1 MSPAQR
7 PAKNPYCRRSK
18 LSVEQF
24 EKIAYFYF
32 LEITGGW
39 SRHACAEML
48 LAGDEGAKLS
58 RQSISLYFDAIG
70 DFLWEHVV
78 VASDPRYADKARLNG
93 LLAFIYKKADAVDD
107 PYDLVATFLKTIPVE
122 IKHDQSRRQ
131 KDETDT
137 QRLMRSHLFDLLRR
151 RSEVTR
157 GFADDQFY
165 REVARAVFICA
176 AVEAHGVKLTNDKD
190 FFTYPR
196 IKEIAW
202 IAWTILLDTLERHP
216 LDRVE

>member
-1 MSPAQR
+1 MSPSKR

-18 LSVEQF
+18 LSAEQF

-78 VASDPRYADKARLNG
+78 VASEPRFEDKTRLDG
-93 LLAFIYKKADAVDD
+93 LLAYLYDKKSRTLSD
-107 PYDLVATFLKTIPVE
+107 PYDLVETFLRSVPL
-122 IKHDQSRRQ
+122 
-131 KDETDT
+131 DT
-137 QRLMRSHLFDLLRR
+137 QTNSGGSDFFLRNVLILLLKR
-151 RSEVTR
+151 RSNVTR
-157 GFADDQFY
+157 GVADDQFH
-165 REVARAVFICA
+165 REVARAVFVCA
-176 AVEAHGVKLTNDKD
+176 ALEARGIKLISDKD

-196 IKEIAW
+196 IKEIAR